1 MLIKD
6 EKDMHNEPAIDER
19 TASGDFAQ
27 VCGLLL

>member
-1 MLIKD
+1 MFIKD
-6 EKDMHNEPAIDER
+6 EKDTHDEAAIDKR